1 MNRQEVINSISKNK
15 IIVIIRG
22 LSKEQLIGSVG
33 AMVKGGIRLVELP
46 FDASGK
52 TPDEEI
58 CENVKLLK
66 ENFASQGV
74 HVGVGTVLNTKQ
86 VALAKKAGAEYII
99 SPDCN
104 KAVVKKT
111 RRLGLVSIPGCFTPT
126 EASTAHR
133 YGADFIKLFPNSE
146 VKISYLKA
154 ISLPLAHIR
163 FLAVGGVNAENF
175 KDYLDAGICGIGVAT
190 AIVNKALINE
200 GKYDEI
206 TKLAQSFTCQLGGTN
221 E

>member
-1 MNRQEVINSISKNK
+1 MDRQEIINSIDENK

-22 LSKEQLIGSVG
+22 LTETQLVHGVD

-58 CENVKLLK
+58 CGFVRLLK
-66 ENFASQGV
+66 EKFSSRGV
-74 HVGVGTVLNTKQ
+74 HIGVGTVLKGKQ
-86 VALAKKAGAEYII
+86 VKMAKKAGAEYII
-99 SPDCN
+99 SPDLN
-104 KAVVKKT
+104 KDVVRTT
-111 RRLGLVSIPGCFTPT
+111 RRLGLVSIPGCFSPT
-126 EASTAHR
+126 EASTAYR
-133 YGADFIKLFPNSE
+133 YGADFVKLFPNSE

-154 ISLPLAHIR
+154 LSLPLAHIR

-175 KDYLDAGICGIGVAT
+175 KEYLDAGICGIGVAT
-190 AIVNKALINE
+190 AIVNKTLIKE
-200 GKYDEI
+200 GKYEEI
-206 TKLAQSFTCQLGGTN
+206 TKLAQSFTCQLGGKN